1 MTSKGTGGHC
11 YGLNILKNQKEITH
25 IKMVLNKITNVSE
38 VPFEN
43 PNYNQINSIGRQWI
57 FEYTLAIAKEM
68 LGYIRGKYS
77 TIPIPDAECNF
88 KPIRFIIFSN
98 S

>member
-1 MTSKGTGGHC
+1 
-11 YGLNILKNQKEITH
+11 
-25 IKMVLNKITNVSE
+25 MVQNKVTNVAE

-68 LGYIRGKYS
+68 LGYIRGKYG
-77 TIPIPDAECNF
+77 TIPIPECKCDI
-88 KPIRFIIFSN
+88 KPIRFNISCYIRKKCINRKIKGIILMKPLEISY
-98 S
+98 